1 MRTAL
6 ASTILLAATLLPC
19 LSTNLQAQDACSAA
33 SFKGA
38 FGYSLKGSYYD
49 RSYNVY
55 LIGAAG
61 RLVSDGAGAIT
72 GADTISYDGQA
83 VRRKFTGA
91 YTVNDDCTGTLVLNA
106 DDNTTTNADFV
117 IVNDGKEVSLVETD
131 PGIILTGDLK
141 RQKTQTQTAAPS
153 TPAPAQ

>member
-1 MRTAL
+1 MRIAL
-6 ASTILLAATLLPC
+6 ASAVLLTATLLPC

-38 FGYSLKGSYYD
+38 FGYLLKGTYYD
-49 RSYNVY
+49 RNYNVY
-55 LIGAAG
+55 VIGAAG

-72 GADTISYDGQA
+72 GADTISYDGQT
-83 VRRKFTGA
+83 VRRKFTGT
-91 YTVNDDCTGTLVLNA
+91 YTVNDDCTGKLVLNA

-117 IVNDGKEVSLVETD
+117 IVNDGKEVSLVGTD

-141 RQKTQTQTAAPS
+141 LQKTSTQTV
-153 TPAPAQ
+153 APAQ